1 MAARMD
7 VELFFTAD
15 AVSHTIEVLVRF
27 QWNRTVAHHPSH
39 ARPSAIIQPRG
50 QMLALN
56 AHFVISS
63 AAPTALI
70 LRFREH
76 KFH

>member
-1 MAARMD
+1 M
-7 VELFFTAD
+7 
-15 AVSHTIEVLVRF
+15 LVRF

-70 LRFREH
+70 LRSATIRRAQVPLGSYVS
-76 KFH
+76 